1 MKNYLEESIKECG
14 MNIMLK
20 ATTPAKRTLFE
31 VDPKLRA
38 MNKEEG
44 ESFHRIVAKLLYVYI
59 WARVDILLPVGFLCT
74 RVSTST
80 EQDQAKLKR
89 VLEYINGTI
98 NLEYTLGADS
108 LNKLWTWVDA
118 SYAVHPDM
126 EIHTGGLLSLSLGGI
141 AQKST
146 KHKLNTKSST
156 EAELVQIVL
165 WVQMF
170 VEAQGYKIE

>member
-1 MKNYLEESIKECG
+1 MLIGQEWTFFCQLCSYVPGCQEALSSI
-14 MNIMLK
+14 
-20 ATTPAKRTLFE
+20 R
-31 VDPKLRA
+31 
-38 MNKEEG
+38 
-44 ESFHRIVAKLLYVYI
+44 
-59 WARVDILLPVGFLCT
+59 
-74 RVSTST
+74 
-80 EQDQAKLKR
+80 KLKR
-89 VLEYINGTI
+89 LEYINGTI

-126 EIHTGGLLSLSLGGI
+126 KSHTGGIMSLYLGGI

-165 WVQMF
+165 WVKMF
-170 VEAQGYKIE
+170 MEAQGYKIEENIFEQDNESAIKLEKNGWSSAGHRY